1 MFKIGNVEIKY
12 PVILAPMAGVTDMP
26 FRLICKEMGASLMYT
41 EFVSAEGIIR
51 ENLKTL
57 EMIKFSDIE
66 RPLGVQ
72 IFGDNPEV
80 VAKSAK
86 YIYDKFAPDIIDI
99 NYGCP
104 VPKITKKGAGSA
116 ALRDLALMSDITSAV
131 VENVPNIPVTAKMRA
146 GWDMKSIVA
155 VDAGIL
161 LEKIGV
167 KAITLHARTTK
178 QGFSGHSDWSIIKEL
193 KSNISIPVIGNGDVW
208 NLKSFL
214 SMIDETRCDAV
225 MIGRGALGNPWI
237 FKEIKNYY
245 DDTLYNGKT
254 MLDLID
260 VCIKHVVLLEENK
273 NKVASINLS
282 KKHLNFYIKNFT
294 DSSLW
299 RKKIMKSES
308 IKDIKTILNN
318 MKECYIEEKSL
329 N

>member
-1 MFKIGNVEIKY
+1 
-12 PVILAPMAGVTDMP
+12 
-26 FRLICKEMGASLMYT
+26 
-41 EFVSAEGIIR
+41 
-51 ENLKTL
+51 
-57 EMIKFSDIE
+57 
-66 RPLGVQ
+66 
-72 IFGDNPEV
+72 
-80 VAKSAK
+80 
-86 YIYDKFAPDIIDI
+86 
-99 NYGCP
+99 
-104 VPKITKKGAGSA
+104 
-116 ALRDLALMSDITSAV
+116 
-131 VENVPNIPVTAKMRA
+131 
-146 GWDMKSIVA
+146 
-155 VDAGIL
+155 
-161 LEKIGV
+161 
-167 KAITLHARTTK
+167 
-178 QGFSGHSDWSIIKEL
+178 
-193 KSNISIPVIGNGDVW
+193 
-208 NLKSFL
+208 
-214 SMIDETRCDAV
+214 

-245 DDTLYNGKT
+245 DETPYKGRT